1 MKSLITGL
9 FSMVLVASTAV
20 AQHAPLQIE
29 GINGNFYL
37 VHTVIA
43 KDNWYSIG
51 RLYNASPHD
60 IATYN
65 SMSFDKPLEIGQ
77 QLNIPLT
84 SVNFDQKLKKA
95 ATETLIPI
103 YHIVLDKEWAFR
115 LSSIYNDV
123 PVSSLEKWNRI
134 KRDDVKQG
142 MPVIVG
148 FLKVKNDQSP
158 FASVPPGSPGAQ
170 AGNMEPVVEK
180 SRDSKIIDQPAQT
193 VTNSQTKTISAPP
206 ITTTSGSSSTEH
218 VNTYSSTHAAGGFFS
233 ISYLGNGNKSINGQ
247 AGTFKS
253 TSGWTDGKYYALID
267 GVPVGTIVRINSNGK
282 SVYAKVLGQLPE
294 MKESNGLVTRISNAA
309 SSELGTGEGRF
320 VVEIRY

>member
-218 VNTYSSTHAAGGFFS
+218 VNTYSSTHAAGGFS
-233 ISYLGNGNKSINGQ
+233 ASAIWETAINQSMARPALSKAPAAGPTANITHLSMAFRSGQ
-247 AGTFKS
+247 
-253 TSGWTDGKYYALID
+253 
-267 GVPVGTIVRINSNGK
+267 
-282 SVYAKVLGQLPE
+282 
-294 MKESNGLVTRISNAA
+294 
-309 SSELGTGEGRF
+309 
-320 VVEIRY
+320 